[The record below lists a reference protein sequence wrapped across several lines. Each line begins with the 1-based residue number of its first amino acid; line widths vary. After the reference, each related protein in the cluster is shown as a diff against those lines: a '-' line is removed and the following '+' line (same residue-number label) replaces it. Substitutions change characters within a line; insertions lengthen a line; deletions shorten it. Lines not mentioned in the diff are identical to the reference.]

1 MPYDLSIL
9 FGFLGF
15 GFVWI
20 ILILLITPDMR
31 QSLRNSWYVSKI
43 KKEMRGARKA
53 QQGMPDIPECED
65 EEKD

>member
-1 MPYDLSIL
+1 MPYDLRIL

-31 QSLRNSWYVSKI
+31 QSLRNSWYVSKL
-43 KKEMRGARKA
+43 KKGMRKA

>member
-1 MPYDLSIL
+1 MPYDIKIL

-43 KKEMRGARKA
+43 KKEMRRA
-53 QQGMPDIPECED
+53 QQGMPDIPEYED
-65 EEKD
+65 EKED

>member
-1 MPYDLSIL
+1 MPYDFQIL
-9 FGFLGF
+9 FGFLGI

-20 ILILLITPDMR
+20 ILILIITPDVR

-43 KKEMRGARKA
+43 KQGMRRA
-53 QQGMPDIPECED
+53 QQGMPDIPEYED